1 MRNSNPPSNFTSRQ
15 VLRGRFDGWIL
26 LSENY
31 CNVKNTIFPDQKYF
45 RFSRENHQ
53 LEFCPKPSEIHQKM
67 HQMPFLNVKI
77 RFLLFWWSHIFWFFY
92 PDQKFQI
99 FLKCSEFLI
108 WEVPVVDRSKKK
120 SLKIKSIIIARLSW
134 KFGRLTQR
142 FGVSD
147 GS

>member
-15 VLRGRFDGWIL
+15 VLREIFDDGIL

-77 RFLLFWWSHIFWFFY
+77 KILLFWWSHIFWFLT
-92 PDQKFQI
+92 QI
-99 FLKCSEFLI
+99 RNVKISENFRNF
-108 WEVPVVDRSKKK
+108 WSGGPGGGPRFFF
-120 SLKIKSIIIARLSW
+120 SLQMKSIIIARLSW
-134 KFGRLTQR
+134 KFGRLT
-142 FGVSD
+142 
-147 GS
+147 

>member
-15 VLRGRFDGWIL
+15 VLRENFDDGIL

-31 CNVKNTIFPDQKYF
+31 CNVKNTIFPRSEIF

-77 RFLLFWWSHIFWFFY
+77 KFLLFWWSQIFWFLIQIRNF
-92 PDQKFQI
+92 KISEIFQI
-99 FLKCSEFLI
+99 SDLGSPGGGPI
-108 WEVPVVDRSKKK
+108 KKK

-142 FGVSD
+142 FGISD